1 MIYLDTHVVA
11 WLYAG
16 EVERFSASGR
26 RRLERDELWVSPIV
40 QLELQY
46 LHETGRLRVD
56 SSLVMDSL
64 AASIGLRVCDA
75 PFAGVV
81 RESLA
86 QSWTRDPFDR
96 LIVAQAQ
103 LRAAS
108 LLTKDRTIRRH
119 YAHAV
124 W

>member
-16 EVERFSASGR
+16 EAERFTTAGR
-26 RRLERDELWVSPIV
+26 RMLERDELLISPIV

-46 LHETGRLRVD
+46 LHETGRLAVD
-56 SSLVMDSL
+56 SSLVFDSL
-64 AASIGLRVCDA
+64 AASIGLRACDA
-75 PFAGVV
+75 PFADVV

-96 LIVAQAQ
+96 IIVAQAQ
-103 LRAAS
+103 LRAAP
-108 LLTKDRTIRRH
+108 LLTKDRSIRKR
-119 YAHAV
+119 YVHAV